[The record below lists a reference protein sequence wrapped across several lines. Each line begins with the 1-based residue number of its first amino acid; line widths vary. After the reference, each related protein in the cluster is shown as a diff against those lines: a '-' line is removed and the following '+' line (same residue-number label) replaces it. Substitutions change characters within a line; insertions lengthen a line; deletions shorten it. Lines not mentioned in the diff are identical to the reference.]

1 MSSALK
7 KSVSAH
13 TSHLHT
19 AVFSLSYQC
28 WPRLSPFYLFHL
40 LTFTL
45 YISPCGSGAG
55 GTNVNACDGGGGG
68 GGGSGGGGGGGGGV
82 YMWPDVGVGTD

>member
-1 MSSALK
+1 MSQCPSNIGGVTVSSALK

-13 TSHLHT
+13 SSHLHT

-68 GGGSGGGGGGGGGV
+68 V